1 MLDLII
7 IGGGAAGLAAACA
20 AARPGRRV
28 VLLEKQSRVGR
39 KLLAT
44 GNGRCNLTRLG
55 AKPSDY
61 FGARG
66 AAATAL
72 RLCPPEDVLA
82 FFDELGLPA
91 APDEEGRVYPLSNQ
105 AASVLDALRLSA
117 AERGCEIRTDCAAEE
132 IRAEGNFLA
141 RSARSDAQS
150 RGQKASGRSAEPY
163 PSFRADAVAARHAD
177 GASIYDERGRD
188 KPCSSGRNRMPG
200 HCGTNSPHPIDA
212 AQSHRAGGVHGKGAS
227 PSALASSEHERG
239 SADAASSFLVRT
251 SDGQTLRARRVL
263 ICTGGLAAPKLGACG
278 DGYKLMEMLGHSS
291 TPKFPA
297 IAALKTPPEP
307 VRPLKGQR
315 AECLLTLTGGS
326 RTLRAERG
334 EALFADGGVSGIAA
348 MQLARA
354 CQTALRAGE
363 KCALHLN
370 FAPDWEDADARLS
383 ERARRLPLRMMEDFL
398 SGVVPKRIGQTLVK
412 AAGIEPLS
420 REARSLSPRE
430 LRALAAALTD
440 WTLPVTGTQGFEQAQ
455 VTAGGV
461 SMDGFDPETMQS
473 RRVPGL
479 YGAGELMDVDGDCGG
494 FNLQWAWSSALIA
507 ARHIQGQWEE
517 EQ

>member
-132 IRAEGNFLA
+132 IRAEGNSQA

-163 PSFRADAVAARHAD
+163 PSFRADAVR
-177 GASIYDERGRD
+177 
-188 KPCSSGRNRMPG
+188 
-200 HCGTNSPHPIDA
+200 
-212 AQSHRAGGVHGKGAS
+212 SHRAGSVHGKGAS
-227 PSALASSEHERG
+227 PSAFASSEHERG

-370 FAPDWEDADARLS
+370 FAPDWEDVDARLS
-383 ERARRLPLRMMEDFL
+383 ERARRLPLRTMEDFL

-507 ARHIQGQWEE
+507 ARHIQRQWEE

>member
-20 AARPGRRV
+20 TARAGRRV

-44 GNGRCNLTRLG
+44 GNGHCNLTRLG

-61 FGARG
+61 FGARS
-66 AAATAL
+66 AAAAAL

-91 APDEEGRVYPLSNQ
+91 APDEEGRIYPLSNQ

-132 IRAEGNFLA
+132 IRAEGNSQA
-141 RSARSDAQS
+141 RSAR
-150 RGQKASGRSAEPY
+150 RG
-163 PSFRADAVAARHAD
+163 DVAL
-177 GASIYDERGRD
+177 
-188 KPCSSGRNRMPG
+188 
-200 HCGTNSPHPIDA
+200 SP
-212 AQSHRAGGVHGKGAS
+212 
-227 PSALASSEHERG
+227 
-239 SADAASSFLVRT
+239 SFLVRT
-251 SDGQTLRARRVL
+251 SDGQTLRSRRVL

-278 DGYKLMEMLGHSS
+278 DGYKLMERLGHSS

-315 AECLLTLTGGS
+315 AECLLTLTSGS
-326 RTLRAERG
+326 RTLRVERG

-363 KCALHLN
+363 RCALHLN
-370 FAPDWEDADARLS
+370 LVPDWEDADARLA
-383 ERARRLPLRMMEDFL
+383 ERARRLPLRTMEDFL
-398 SGVVPKRIGQTLVK
+398 NGIVTKRIGQMLVK

-420 REARSLSPRE
+420 REARSLSPKE

-507 ARHIQGQWEE
+507 ARHILRQWEE

>member
-72 RLCPPEDVLA
+72 RLCPPEDVLT

-91 APDEEGRVYPLSNQ
+91 APDGEGRVYPLSNQ

-132 IRAEGNFLA
+132 IRAEGNSQA

-163 PSFRADAVAARHAD
+163 PSFRADAVR
-177 GASIYDERGRD
+177 
-188 KPCSSGRNRMPG
+188 
-200 HCGTNSPHPIDA
+200 
-212 AQSHRAGGVHGKGAS
+212 SHRADGVHGKGAS
-227 PSALASSEHERG
+227 PSALTSSEHERG

-315 AECLLTLTGGS
+315 AECLLTLTGGN

-370 FAPDWEDADARLS
+370 FTPDWEGADARLS

-398 SGVVPKRIGQTLVK
+398 SGIVPKRIGQTLVK

-507 ARHIQGQWEE
+507 ARHIQKQWEE

>member
-1 MLDLII
+1 ML
-7 IGGGAAGLAAACA
+7 
-20 AARPGRRV
+20 
-28 VLLEKQSRVGR
+28 
-39 KLLAT
+39 
-44 GNGRCNLTRLG
+44 
-55 AKPSDY
+55 
-61 FGARG
+61 
-66 AAATAL
+66 
-72 RLCPPEDVLA
+72 
-82 FFDELGLPA
+82 
-91 APDEEGRVYPLSNQ
+91 
-105 AASVLDALRLSA
+105 
-117 AERGCEIRTDCAAEE
+117 
-132 IRAEGNFLA
+132 
-141 RSARSDAQS
+141 
-150 RGQKASGRSAEPY
+150 
-163 PSFRADAVAARHAD
+163 
-177 GASIYDERGRD
+177 
-188 KPCSSGRNRMPG
+188 
-200 HCGTNSPHPIDA
+200 
-212 AQSHRAGGVHGKGAS
+212 
-227 PSALASSEHERG
+227 
-239 SADAASSFLVRT
+239 
-251 SDGQTLRARRVL
+251 
-263 ICTGGLAAPKLGACG
+263 
-278 DGYKLMEMLGHSS
+278 
-291 TPKFPA
+291 
-297 IAALKTPPEP
+297 TPPEP

-315 AECLLTLTGGS
+315 AECLLTLTSGS

-363 KCALHLN
+363 KCALHLH
-370 FAPDWEDADARLS
+370 FAPDWEDVDARLS
-383 ERARRLPLRMMEDFL
+383 ERARRLPLRTMEDFL

-507 ARHIQGQWEE
+507 ARHIQKQWEE
-517 EQ
+517 EP

>member
-72 RLCPPEDVLA
+72 RHCPPEDVLT

-117 AERGCEIRTDCAAEE
+117 AERGCEIRTDCAVEE
-132 IRAEGNFLA
+132 IRTEGNSQA

-163 PSFRADAVAARHAD
+163 PSFRADAVR
-177 GASIYDERGRD
+177 
-188 KPCSSGRNRMPG
+188 
-200 HCGTNSPHPIDA
+200 
-212 AQSHRAGGVHGKGAS
+212 SHRADGVHGKGAS
-227 PSALASSEHERG
+227 PSAFASSEHERG

-363 KCALHLN
+363 RCALHLN
-370 FAPDWEDADARLS
+370 FTPDWEDVDARLS
-383 ERARRLPLRMMEDFL
+383 ERARRLPLRTMEDFL

-507 ARHIQGQWEE
+507 ARHIQRQWEE

>member
-132 IRAEGNFLA
+132 IRAEENSQA

-163 PSFRADAVAARHAD
+163 PSFRAD
-177 GASIYDERGRD
+177 
-188 KPCSSGRNRMPG
+188 
-200 HCGTNSPHPIDA
+200 
-212 AQSHRAGGVHGKGAS
+212 GVHGKGAS

-239 SADAASSFLVRT
+239 SADAASSV
-251 SDGQTLRARRVL
+251 
-263 ICTGGLAAPKLGACG
+263 
-278 DGYKLMEMLGHSS
+278 
-291 TPKFPA
+291 
-297 IAALKTPPEP
+297 
-307 VRPLKGQR
+307 
-315 AECLLTLTGGS
+315 
-326 RTLRAERG
+326 
-334 EALFADGGVSGIAA
+334 
-348 MQLARA
+348 
-354 CQTALRAGE
+354 
-363 KCALHLN
+363 
-370 FAPDWEDADARLS
+370 
-383 ERARRLPLRMMEDFL
+383 
-398 SGVVPKRIGQTLVK
+398 
-412 AAGIEPLS
+412 
-420 REARSLSPRE
+420 LSPE
-430 LRALAAALTD
+430 
-440 WTLPVTGTQGFEQAQ
+440 G
-455 VTAGGV
+455 
-461 SMDGFDPETMQS
+461 
-473 RRVPGL
+473 PGS
-479 YGAGELMDVDGDCGG
+479 GATCP
-494 FNLQWAWSSALIA
+494 
-507 ARHIQGQWEE
+507 R
-517 EQ
+517 

>member
-72 RLCPPEDVLA
+72 RRCPPEDVLT

-132 IRAEGNFLA
+132 IRAEGNSQA

-163 PSFRADAVAARHAD
+163 PSFRADAVR
-177 GASIYDERGRD
+177 
-188 KPCSSGRNRMPG
+188 
-200 HCGTNSPHPIDA
+200 
-212 AQSHRAGGVHGKGAS
+212 SHRADGVHGKGAS

-239 SADAASSFLVRT
+239 SSDAASSFLVRT

-315 AECLLTLTGGS
+315 AECLLTLTSGS

-383 ERARRLPLRMMEDFL
+383 ERARRLPLRTMEDFL

-440 WTLPVTGTQGFEQAQ
+440 WTLPVTGTQDFEQAQ

-507 ARHIQGQWEE
+507 ARHIQRQWEE

>member
-61 FGARG
+61 FGARN

-72 RLCPPEDVLA
+72 RRCPPEDVLA

-117 AERGCEIRTDCAAEE
+117 AERGCEIRTDCAVEE
-132 IRAEGNFLA
+132 IRTEGNSQA

-163 PSFRADAVAARHAD
+163 PSFRAD
-177 GASIYDERGRD
+177 S
-188 KPCSSGRNRMPG
+188 
-200 HCGTNSPHPIDA
+200 
-212 AQSHRAGGVHGKGAS
+212 VHGKGAS
-227 PSALASSEHERG
+227 PSAFASSEHERG

-315 AECLLTLTGGS
+315 AECLLTLTSGS

-363 KCALHLN
+363 NCALHLN
-370 FAPDWEDADARLS
+370 FAPDWEDVDARLS
-383 ERARRLPLRMMEDFL
+383 ERARRLPLRTMEDFL

-507 ARHIQGQWEE
+507 ARHIQRQWEE

>member
-132 IRAEGNFLA
+132 IRAEGNSQA
-141 RSARSDAQS
+141 RSTRSDAQS

-163 PSFRADAVAARHAD
+163 PSFRADAVR
-177 GASIYDERGRD
+177 
-188 KPCSSGRNRMPG
+188 
-200 HCGTNSPHPIDA
+200 
-212 AQSHRAGGVHGKGAS
+212 SHRAGSVHGKGAS
-227 PSALASSEHERG
+227 PSAFASSEHERG

-315 AECLLTLTGGS
+315 AECLLTLTSGS

-363 KCALHLN
+363 RCALHLN
-370 FAPDWEDADARLS
+370 FAPDWEDVDARLS
-383 ERARRLPLRMMEDFL
+383 ERARRLPLRTMEDFL

-507 ARHIQGQWEE
+507 ARHIQRQWEE

>member
-55 AKPSDY
+55 ARPSDY
-61 FGARG
+61 FGARS
-66 AAATAL
+66 AAAAAL

-117 AERGCEIRTDCAAEE
+117 AERGCEIHTDCAAEE
-132 IRAEGNFLA
+132 VRVEGTSQT
-141 RSARSDAQS
+141 RSSRRGDGARSDAQS
-150 RGQKASGRSAEPY
+150 RKQKASIRSAEPY
-163 PSFRADAVAARHAD
+163 PSFRADAAHSLSAD
-177 GASIYDERGRD
+177 GAFIGDERG
-188 KPCSSGRNRMPG
+188 KPCPSGTDAAHSRRTDG
-200 HCGTNSPHPIDA
+200 DIGSPRPIDA
-212 AQSHRAGGVHGKGAS
+212 ARPRRMDDSS
-227 PSALASSEHERG
+227 P
-239 SADAASSFLVRT
+239 SFLVRT

-278 DGYKLMEMLGHSS
+278 DGYKLMERLGHSS

-315 AECLLTLTGGS
+315 AECLLTLTGGN

-363 KCALHLN
+363 RCALHLN
-370 FAPDWEDADARLS
+370 FVPDWEDVDARLA
-383 ERARRLPLRMMEDFL
+383 ERARRLPLRTMEDFL
-398 SGVVPKRIGQTLVK
+398 NGIVTRRIGQTLVK

-420 REARSLSPRE
+420 REARSLSPKE

>member
-72 RLCPPEDVLA
+72 RRCPPEDVLT

-132 IRAEGNFLA
+132 IRAEGNSQA
-141 RSARSDAQS
+141 RSARSATQS
-150 RGQKASGRSAEPY
+150 RRQKASGRSAEPY
-163 PSFRADAVAARHAD
+163 PSFRAD
-177 GASIYDERGRD
+177 S
-188 KPCSSGRNRMPG
+188 
-200 HCGTNSPHPIDA
+200 
-212 AQSHRAGGVHGKGAS
+212 VHGKGAS
-227 PSALASSEHERG
+227 PSAFASSEHERG
-239 SADAASSFLVRT
+239 SADTASSFLVRT

-315 AECLLTLTGGS
+315 AECLLTLTGGN

-334 EALFADGGVSGIAA
+334 EVLFADGGVSGIAA

-507 ARHIQGQWEE
+507 ARHIQKQWEE
-517 EQ
+517 EP

>member
-150 RGQKASGRSAEPY
+150 RGQKASGRSAEPS
-163 PSFRADAVAARHAD
+163 PSFRADAV
-177 GASIYDERGRD
+177 
-188 KPCSSGRNRMPG
+188 
-200 HCGTNSPHPIDA
+200 
-212 AQSHRAGGVHGKGAS
+212 QSHRAGGVHGKGAS

-263 ICTGGLAAPKLGACG
+263 ICTGGLASPKLGACG

-315 AECLLTLTGGS
+315 AECLLTLTGGNRAL
-326 RTLRAERG
+326 RTERG

-370 FAPDWEDADARLS
+370 FAPDWGDADARLS

-430 LRALAAALTD
+430 LRALAAALTG

-507 ARHIQGQWEE
+507 ARHIQRQWEE

>member
-1 MLDLII
+1 M
-7 IGGGAAGLAAACA
+7 
-20 AARPGRRV
+20 

-117 AERGCEIRTDCAAEE
+117 AERGCEIRTDCAVEE
-132 IRAEGNFLA
+132 IRAEGNSQA

-163 PSFRADAVAARHAD
+163 PSFR
-177 GASIYDERGRD
+177 
-188 KPCSSGRNRMPG
+188 
-200 HCGTNSPHPIDA
+200 T
-212 AQSHRAGGVHGKGAS
+212 GGVHGQGAS

-263 ICTGGLAAPKLGACG
+263 ICTGGLAAPKLGACS

-315 AECLLTLTGGS
+315 AECLLTLTSGS

-363 KCALHLN
+363 RCALHLN
-370 FAPDWEDADARLS
+370 FAPDWEDVDTRLS

-412 AAGIEPLS
+412 AAGIESLS

-440 WTLPVTGTQGFEQAQ
+440 WTLLVTGTQGFEQAQ

-507 ARHIQGQWEE
+507 ARHIQKQWEE
-517 EQ
+517 EP

>member
-132 IRAEGNFLA
+132 IRAEGNSQA
-141 RSARSDAQS
+141 RSTRPDAQS

-163 PSFRADAVAARHAD
+163 PSFRADAVR
-177 GASIYDERGRD
+177 
-188 KPCSSGRNRMPG
+188 
-200 HCGTNSPHPIDA
+200 
-212 AQSHRAGGVHGKGAS
+212 SHRAGSVHGKGAS
-227 PSALASSEHERG
+227 PSAFASSEHERG

-315 AECLLTLTGGS
+315 AECLLTLTSGS

-363 KCALHLN
+363 RCALHLN
-370 FAPDWEDADARLS
+370 LAPDWEDVDARLS
-383 ERARRLPLRMMEDFL
+383 ERARRLPLRTMEDFL

-507 ARHIQGQWEE
+507 ARHIQRQWEE

>member
-1 MLDLII
+1 MLDLVI

-72 RLCPPEDVLA
+72 RRCPPEDVLT

-117 AERGCEIRTDCAAEE
+117 AERGCEIRTDCAVEE
-132 IRAEGNFLA
+132 IRAEGNSRA

-163 PSFRADAVAARHAD
+163 PSFRADAVR
-177 GASIYDERGRD
+177 
-188 KPCSSGRNRMPG
+188 
-200 HCGTNSPHPIDA
+200 
-212 AQSHRAGGVHGKGAS
+212 SHRTGGVHGKGAS
-227 PSALASSEHERG
+227 PSAL
-239 SADAASSFLVRT
+239 ASSFLVRT

-315 AECLLTLTGGS
+315 AECLLTLTSGS

-363 KCALHLN
+363 RCALHLN
-370 FAPDWEDADARLS
+370 FTPDWEGVDARLS

-440 WTLPVTGTQGFEQAQ
+440 WTLTVTGTQGFEQAQ

-507 ARHIQGQWEE
+507 ARHIQRQWEE
-517 EQ
+517 GQ

>member
-72 RLCPPEDVLA
+72 RLCPPEDVLT

-132 IRAEGNFLA
+132 IRAEGNSQA

-150 RGQKASGRSAEPY
+150 RGQKASSRSAEPC
-163 PSFRADAVAARHAD
+163 PSFR
-177 GASIYDERGRD
+177 
-188 KPCSSGRNRMPG
+188 
-200 HCGTNSPHPIDA
+200 T
-212 AQSHRAGGVHGKGAS
+212 GGVHGKGAS
-227 PSALASSEHERG
+227 PSAFASSEHERG

-315 AECLLTLTGGS
+315 AECLLTLTSGS

-363 KCALHLN
+363 RCALHLN

-507 ARHIQGQWEE
+507 ARHIQRQWEE
-517 EQ
+517 EP

>member
-20 AARPGRRV
+20 TARPGRRV
-28 VLLEKQSRVGR
+28 VLLERQGRVGR

-132 IRAEGNFLA
+132 IRAEGNSQT
-141 RSARSDAQS
+141 RSARRGNGARSDTQ
-150 RGQKASGRSAEPY
+150 GCKQKASSRFAEPY
-163 PSFRADAVAARHAD
+163 PSFRADAAHSRRTD
-177 GASIYDERGRD
+177 GDAG
-188 KPCSSGRNRMPG
+188 
-200 HCGTNSPHPIDA
+200 SPRPIDA
-212 AQSHRAGGVHGKGAS
+212 ARSRRMNDAS
-227 PSALASSEHERG
+227 P
-239 SADAASSFLVRT
+239 SFLVRT

-315 AECLLTLTGGS
+315 AECLLTLTSGN

-363 KCALHLN
+363 RCALHLN
-370 FAPDWEDADARLS
+370 FVPAWDGVDARLS
-383 ERARRLPLRMMEDFL
+383 ERARRLPLRTMDDFL
-398 SGVVPKRIGQTLVK
+398 NGIVTKRIGQTLVK

-420 REARSLSPRE
+420 REARSLSAKE
-430 LRALAAALTD
+430 IRALAAALTD

-507 ARHIQGQWEE
+507 ARHILRQWEE

>member
-61 FGARG
+61 FGVRG

-91 APDEEGRVYPLSNQ
+91 APDEVGRVYPLSNQ

-132 IRAEGNFLA
+132 IRAEGNSQA

-163 PSFRADAVAARHAD
+163 PSFR
-177 GASIYDERGRD
+177 S
-188 KPCSSGRNRMPG
+188 
-200 HCGTNSPHPIDA
+200 DA
-212 AQSHRAGGVHGKGAS
+212 AHSHRAGSVHGKGAS

-239 SADAASSFLVRT
+239 SSDAASSFLVRT

-315 AECLLTLTGGS
+315 AECLLTLTSGS

-363 KCALHLN
+363 RCALHLN
-370 FAPDWEDADARLS
+370 FAPDWEDVDARLS

-440 WTLPVTGTQGFEQAQ
+440 WTLLVTGTQGFEQAQ

-507 ARHIQGQWEE
+507 ARHIQRQWEE

>member
-1 MLDLII
+1 M
-7 IGGGAAGLAAACA
+7 
-20 AARPGRRV
+20 

-72 RLCPPEDVLA
+72 RRCPPEDVLA

-132 IRAEGNFLA
+132 IRAEGNSQA

-163 PSFRADAVAARHAD
+163 PSFRADAVR
-177 GASIYDERGRD
+177 
-188 KPCSSGRNRMPG
+188 
-200 HCGTNSPHPIDA
+200 
-212 AQSHRAGGVHGKGAS
+212 SHRADGVHGKGAS

-239 SADAASSFLVRT
+239 SSDAASSFLVRT

-315 AECLLTLTGGS
+315 AECLLTLTSGS

-383 ERARRLPLRMMEDFL
+383 ERARRLPLRTMEDFL

-507 ARHIQGQWEE
+507 ARHIQKQWEE